1 MAKYSNLVK
10 EILDGIGG
18 KTNIAEVTHCMTR
31 LRFVLKDEQKAND
44 EKIKQIDGILQLVKA
59 QGQYMIV
66 IGSHVDKVYDEL
78 CEQTG
83 VCASAEAA
91 ETKSDEKTLTRFM
104 RFISGIIFPATY
116 VMCACAIINGINIL
130 LKYVG
135 ILTPEDGIYIL
146 LNGMGNAVLYLLPV
160 FYGYT
165 TAKQVKIDPFI
176 GIGIGAALC
185 NPNISG
191 IPLDIFGFEITATY
205 TSTVLPVILIVLLA
219 SPIAKFLNR
228 KVPDILRG
236 FGVPFLTFII
246 VIPLGFCLIGP
257 VVNAFGTLVGDALN
271 GLIAINK
278 VLAGFLIAGLWNVS
292 VVLGIRGVI
301 SLPSIANV
309 IGGIPDY
316 FGAMRSGV
324 CFAMAATALAVF
336 IKTKNMKMKNV
347 SLPAFVSAMFGVTE
361 PALYGVAVP
370 NLKVFIGTLV
380 SSGLGGA
387 VAGLF
392 GAMAYSVGSGGVFQ
406 VVGYINPADPSGS
419 TIAIMANYIVSFVS
433 AFIITW
439 FLFKDQEKS
448 STSLQ
453 QLENVKKHT
462 KDKDILVESPME
474 GEIIT
479 LHDVDDPAFASGA
492 LGKGIAVIPSR
503 GRVIAPFD
511 GTVSALFNT
520 HHAIGL
526 TSVDG
531 VEMLIHIGLE
541 TVKLEGKYF
550 TPHVKQG
557 DTVKKG
563 DLLIEFDIAKIKEE
577 GYSLETPIVIS
588 NTDAFDDVMTEKSTN
603 IHMYENLFV
612 VMNGSRG

>member
-18 KTNIAEVTHCMTR
+18 KENISEVTHCMTR
-31 LRFVLKDEQKAND
+31 LRFVLKDESKAND
-44 EKIKQIDGILQLVKA
+44 DKVKNINGILQLVKA
-59 QGQYMIV
+59 QGQYMVV
-66 IGSHVDKVYDEL
+66 IGSHVDLVYNEL
-78 CEQTG
+78 CEQANISVG
-83 VCASAEAA
+83 NENL
-91 ETKSDEKTLTRFM
+91 EKKKDQKLLDRFM

-130 LKYVG
+130 LKYAG
-135 ILTPEDGIYIL
+135 ILSPEDGIYIL

-165 TAKQVKIDPFI
+165 TAKQIHIDPFI

-191 IPLDIFGFEITATY
+191 VPLNIFGFEILATY

-219 SPIAKFLNR
+219 GPIVKYLNK
-228 KVPDILRG
+228 KVPDVLRG

-257 VVNAFGTLVGDALN
+257 IVNTFGTLVGDALN

-278 VLAGFLIAGLWNVS
+278 VIAGFFIAGLWNVS
-292 VVLGIRGVI
+292 VVLGIQGVI

-370 NLKVFIGTLV
+370 NIKVFIGTLV

-387 VAGLF
+387 TAGLL
-392 GAMAYSVGSGGVFQ
+392 GAMAYSVGSGGIFQ
-406 VVGYINPADPSGS
+406 IVGYINPADPSGS

-433 AFIITW
+433 GFIITW
-439 FLFKDQEKS
+439 FLFKDSEKTS
-448 STSLQ
+448 SALNHLDT
-453 QLENVKKHT
+453 VKKHQ
-462 KDKDILVESPME
+462 KDSDVLVVSPIE
-474 GEIIT
+474 GEMIPLSKIS
-479 LHDVDDPAFASGA
+479 DPAFASGT
-492 LGKGIAVIPSR
+492 LGKGIAVMPTS
-503 GRVIAPFD
+503 GNVIAPFD
-511 GTVSALFNT
+511 ATVSALFRS

-531 VEMLIHIGLE
+531 IEMLIHIGLE

-550 TPHVKQG
+550 TSHVKQG
-557 DTVKKG
+557 DHVKKG
-563 DLLIEFDIAKIKEE
+563 QLLIEFDMEAIKQE
-577 GYSLETPIVIS
+577 GYSLETPIIIS
-588 NTDAFDDVMTEKSTN
+588 NAEQFYDVAIENKKN
-603 IHMYENLFV
+603 IHVNENLFV
-612 VMNGSRG
+612 LMNGGK

>member
-18 KTNIAEVTHCMTR
+18 KENISEVTHCMTR
-31 LRFVLKDEQKAND
+31 LRFVLKDESKAND
-44 EKIKQIDGILQLVKA
+44 DKVKNINGILQLVKA
-59 QGQYMIV
+59 QGQYMVV
-66 IGSHVDKVYDEL
+66 IGSHVDLVYNEL
-78 CEQTG
+78 CEQANISVG
-83 VCASAEAA
+83 NENL
-91 ETKSDEKTLTRFM
+91 EKKKDQKLLDRFM

-130 LKYVG
+130 LKYAG
-135 ILTPEDGIYIL
+135 ILSPEDGIYIL

-165 TAKQVKIDPFI
+165 TAKQIHIDPFI

-191 IPLDIFGFEITATY
+191 VPLNIFGFEILATY

-219 SPIAKFLNR
+219 GPIVKYLNK
-228 KVPDILRG
+228 KVPDVLRG

-257 VVNAFGTLVGDALN
+257 IVNTFGTLVGDALN

-278 VLAGFLIAGLWNVS
+278 VIAGFFIAGLWNVS
-292 VVLGIRGVI
+292 VVLGIQGVI

-370 NLKVFIGTLV
+370 NIKVFIGTLV

-387 VAGLF
+387 TAGLL
-392 GAMAYSVGSGGVFQ
+392 GAMAYSVGSGGIFQ
-406 VVGYINPADPSGS
+406 IVGYINPADPSGS

-433 AFIITW
+433 GFIITW
-439 FLFKDQEKS
+439 FLFKDSEKTS
-448 STSLQ
+448 SALNHLDT
-453 QLENVKKHT
+453 VKKHQ
-462 KDKDILVESPME
+462 KDSDVLVVSPIE
-474 GEIIT
+474 GEMIPLSKIS
-479 LHDVDDPAFASGA
+479 DPAFASGT
-492 LGKGIAVIPSR
+492 LGKGIAVMPTT
-503 GRVIAPFD
+503 GNVIAPFD
-511 GTVSALFNT
+511 ATVSALFRS

-531 VEMLIHIGLE
+531 IEMLIHIGLE

-550 TPHVKQG
+550 TSHVKQG
-557 DTVKKG
+557 DHVKKG
-563 DLLIEFDIAKIKEE
+563 QLLIEFDMEAIKQE
-577 GYSLETPIVIS
+577 GYSLETPIIIS
-588 NTDAFDDVMTEKSTN
+588 NAEQFYDVAIENKKN
-603 IHMYENLFV
+603 IHVNENLFV
-612 VMNGSRG
+612 LMNGGK

>member
-18 KTNIAEVTHCMTR
+18 KENISEVTHCMTR
-31 LRFVLKDEQKAND
+31 LRFVLKDESKAND
-44 EKIKQIDGILQLVKA
+44 DKVKNINGILQLVKA
-59 QGQYMIV
+59 QGQYMVV
-66 IGSHVDKVYDEL
+66 IGSHVDLVYNEL
-78 CEQTG
+78 CEQANISVG
-83 VCASAEAA
+83 NENL
-91 ETKSDEKTLTRFM
+91 EKKKDQKLLDRFM

-130 LKYVG
+130 LKYAG
-135 ILTPEDGIYIL
+135 ILSPEDGIYIL

-165 TAKQVKIDPFI
+165 TAKQIHIDPFI

-191 IPLDIFGFEITATY
+191 VPLNIFGFEILATY

-219 SPIAKFLNR
+219 GPIVKYLNK
-228 KVPDILRG
+228 KVPDVLRG

-257 VVNAFGTLVGDALN
+257 IVNTFGTLVGDALN

-278 VLAGFLIAGLWNVS
+278 VIAGFFIAGLWNVS
-292 VVLGIRGVI
+292 VVLGIQGVI

-370 NLKVFIGTLV
+370 NIKVFIGTLV

-387 VAGLF
+387 TAGLL
-392 GAMAYSVGSGGVFQ
+392 GAMAYSVGSGGIFQ
-406 VVGYINPADPSGS
+406 IVGYINPADPSGS

-433 AFIITW
+433 GFIITW
-439 FLFKDQEKS
+439 FLFKDSEKTS
-448 STSLQ
+448 SALNHLDT
-453 QLENVKKHT
+453 VKKHQ
-462 KDKDILVESPME
+462 KDSDVLVVSPIE
-474 GEIIT
+474 GEIIP
-479 LHDVDDPAFASGA
+479 LSKISDPAFASGT
-492 LGKGIAVIPSR
+492 LGKGIAVMPTT
-503 GRVIAPFD
+503 GNVIAPFD
-511 GTVSALFNT
+511 ATVSALFRS

-531 VEMLIHIGLE
+531 IEMLIHIGLE

-550 TPHVKQG
+550 TSHVKQG
-557 DTVKKG
+557 DHVKKG
-563 DLLIEFDIAKIKEE
+563 QLLIEFDMEAIKQE
-577 GYSLETPIVIS
+577 GYSLETPIIIS
-588 NTDAFDDVMTEKSTN
+588 NAEQFYDVAIENKKN
-603 IHMYENLFV
+603 IHVNENLFV
-612 VMNGSRG
+612 LMNGGK